1 MKDHV
6 LHVLSIIKQ
15 PLIYHCCKEI
25 MKVLAGLA
33 DTRQITTSF
42 YLSFYIDTFVT
53 NQNYRQKAL

>member
-15 PLIYHCCKEI
+15 PLISHCCKEI

-33 DTRQITTSF
+33 DTRQITTSL
-42 YLSFYIDTFVT
+42 YLSFSICGYGHICH
-53 NQNYRQKAL
+53 KPEL